1 MKTILVII
9 TSLMILVE
17 QCLALAL
24 SDAIAAIVNDK
35 IITYQDIDH
44 SISPA
49 LETLERQYS
58 NQPQLLE
65 QKRQTL
71 IRDALESLVEEQL
84 ILFAFETEGYTLP
97 ESIIEDE
104 VQRRI
109 RENYT
114 DRATLTKTLQ
124 AQGITFESFKKR
136 IRNEIIVS
144 EMRRL
149 HVSKNLIIS
158 PYKIEKYYNDN
169 KDKFKTEDQVKL
181 RMIMLSKK
189 NDPEAIKRLAKEII
203 AKLDDGVPFAE
214 MASVYSEAP
223 QKANGGDWGWVDKTI
238 LRKELADVAFSLK
251 PSQHSDIIETTDE
264 YWILFVEAQKP
275 AGIKPLSEVR
285 AEIEKTLMSEEK
297 ARLQKQW
304 IDKLKNKAFVRYF

>member
-1 MKTILVII
+1 
-9 TSLMILVE
+9 MILVE

-35 IITYQDIDH
+35 IITYQDIEH

-251 PSQHSDIIETTDE
+251 PGQHSDIIETTDE

>member
-1 MKTILVII
+1 
-9 TSLMILVE
+9 MILVE

>member
-1 MKTILVII
+1 
-9 TSLMILVE
+9 MILVE

-35 IITYQDIDH
+35 IITYQDIEH

-251 PSQHSDIIETTDE
+251 PGQHSDIIETIDE